1 MKYEVGQKV
10 WFAPRDQRSV
20 GPLLAQHAP
29 GSEYEVVSVGR
40 KWVSIRRSDENFIA
54 YRVEVGKVEVDGNG
68 NGYTSPGTLYPSQ
81 EAYAEYLARVSEWK
95 SLLAT
100 LQYKE
105 VPPGVSVDD
114 IKQARALLK
123 L

>member
-1 MKYEVGQKV
+1 MKYEVGQKI

-29 GSEYEVVSVGR
+29 GTEYQVFAVGR
-40 KWVSIRRSDENFIA
+40 KWVSIGRDRPA
-54 YRVEVGKVEVDGNG
+54 YRVEVGKVEVDGG
-68 NGYTSPGTLYPSQ
+68 QYSSPGTLYPSQ

-95 SLLAT
+95 SLLEV